1 MASLP
6 PWVKARGQFAADCR
20 LMLAPQ
26 TEAAGQGGQFK
37 LQIVNKG
44 GQRALSGVRLSLA
57 CDSGDVTISLKGNH
71 SQVEFHEQTSGH
83 YDLRLWRRSSVVIG
97 RQTSSNG
104 TRIVCDH
111 AEVEVGADCMFSD
124 DVLLQAA
131 DQHPIIDLKTGQVIN
146 NGLRRMVLED
156 HVWVGRGASLM
167 PDVRVGRG
175 AIVGTGAVVTRD
187 VPPTSVV
194 AGVPARVVRSDTTWS
209 RQFGR
214 FDEQS
219 QALIDAYS
227 SAAAEAPN

>member
-1 MASLP
+1 MAALP
-6 PWVKARGQFAADCR
+6 PWIKVRGSFAADCR
-20 LMLAPQ
+20 VLLAPH

-44 GQRALSGVRLSLA
+44 GQRPLAGVRLSLA
-57 CDSGDVTISLKGNH
+57 CDAGDVTIALKGNH
-71 SQVEFHEQTSGH
+71 SQVEFQQQTSGH

-97 RQTSSNG
+97 RQTTSNG
-104 TRIVCDH
+104 TRIVCDQS
-111 AEVEVGADCMFSD
+111 EVEVGADCMFSD

-146 NGLRRMVLED
+146 NRLRRMVLED

-219 QALIDAYS
+219 RALIDAH
-227 SAAAEAPN
+227 AG